1 MQFLKKFLVCF
12 HHHSLK
18 QQLNITWNQY
28 LDWYSNILLGTALFQ
43 LTQPWSQSK
52 LIFSPL
58 PCHHH
63 LRCVNQES
71 NNWHEL
77 EIQQRNIPKHLVKSI
92 FHTTHHETSHCYP
105 YFNFNPKIFF
115 TDKVERPE
123 TIDTEITWSHS
134 VRLNVNNATI
144 IFTITGHEMVA

>member
-1 MQFLKKFLVCF
+1 MQFLKKSSVCF

-58 PCHHH
+58 PCHH

-77 EIQQRNIPKHLVKSI
+77 EIQQRNIPKHLIKSI
-92 FHTTHHETSHCYP
+92 FHTTHPHMKPVIAILTSISIQK
-105 YFNFNPKIFF
+105 YFSPTKLR
-115 TDKVERPE
+115 DL
-123 TIDTEITWSHS
+123 
-134 VRLNVNNATI
+134 RLLTLRSR
-144 IFTITGHEMVA
+144 GHTVSGWMWTMQQ